1 MLIASLLAFFLVIF
15 LVATLTTAI
24 AWLAFLKR
32 QTEAREAAREAD
44 QSSPDGVRNDAAP
57 DRESDLFREDRL
69 STLSFWDHFL
79 SRFDF
84 VRILKVRLTQADL
97 GWSVGR
103 VTIAMLLLGTV
114 GFLILNRALPLFA
127 SLVVAAVLTFGPY
140 AYILRARK
148 KRFDNFRENFP
159 DVLDSL
165 SRAMRAGFPLSP
177 AMEVVIAEASPVV
190 AAELRRASIEA
201 NLGLGWQRALENLGQ
216 RIPMLE
222 VNLFVAAVQ
231 LHSRT
236 GGKLSEVLGGLAENM
251 REVGALRG
259 EVRSMAAHGKLTGLI
274 LTFLPLVIAGM
285 MMWVSPS
292 YMVVLWE
299 HPMGKN
305 LISVAVVCLLVAH
318 VVIRRIVDIEI

>member
-1 MLIASLLAFFLVIF
+1 MLLASLLAFFLVIF
-15 LVATLTTAI
+15 LVATLTAAI
-24 AWLAFLKR
+24 AWLGFLKR
-32 QTEAREAAREAD
+32 QAEAREAARNAD
-44 QSSPDGVRNDAAP
+44 EPVPDANGDG
-57 DRESDLFREDRL
+57 DTLLFREERL
-69 STLSFWDHFL
+69 STVTFWDHFL
-79 SRFDF
+79 SRFD
-84 VRILKVRLTQADL
+84 VIRILKTRLAQADL

-114 GFLILNRALPLFA
+114 GFLILNSFLPLFA
-127 SLVVAAVLTFGPY
+127 ALLGASILAFAPY
-140 AYILRARK
+140 AYILRVRN
-148 KRFDNFRENFP
+148 KRFENFRETFP

-165 SRAMRAGFPLSP
+165 ARAMRAGFPLSP
-177 AMEVVIAEASPVV
+177 AMEVVIAEAPPVV
-190 AAELRRASIEA
+190 ASEMRRASIEA

-216 RIPMLE
+216 RVPLLE

-236 GGKLSEVLGGLAENM
+236 GGKLSEVMAGLAENM

-259 EVRSMAAHGKLTGLI
+259 EVRAMAAHGKLTGVI
-274 LTFLPLVIAGM
+274 LTILPLGIAAM

-305 LISVAVVCLLVAH
+305 LIAAAVVCLLLAH

>member
-1 MLIASLLAFFLVIF
+1 MLLVSLLAFFLVIF
-15 LVATLTTAI
+15 LVATLTAAI

-32 QTEAREAAREAD
+32 QTEAREAARGTDEPFSEAP
-44 QSSPDGVRNDAAP
+44 PDN
-57 DRESDLFREDRL
+57 ESDLFREDRL
-69 STLSFWDHFL
+69 STVTFWDHFL
-79 SRFDF
+79 ARFDF
-84 VRILKVRLTQADL
+84 VRILKTRLAQADL

-103 VTIAMLLLGTV
+103 VTITMLLLATV
-114 GFLILNRALPLFA
+114 GFLILNRFLPLFA
-127 SLVVAAVLTFGPY
+127 SLLGATVLASLPY
-140 AYILRARK
+140 LYILRARN
-148 KRFDNFRENFP
+148 KRFDLFREDFP

-165 SRAMRAGFPLSP
+165 ARAMRAGFPLSP
-177 AMEVVIAEASPVV
+177 AMEVVIAEAPPVV
-190 AAELRRASIEA
+190 AAEMRRASIEA

-216 RIPMLE
+216 RIPLLE

-231 LHSRT
+231 LHART

-259 EVRSMAAHGKLTGLI
+259 EVRSMAAHGKLTGAI
-274 LTFLPLVIAGM
+274 LTVLPLIIAGM

-292 YMVVLWE
+292 YMVILWE

-305 LISVAVVCLLVAH
+305 LIAAAVVCLLLAH